1 MAAEP
6 IASRASCGYNRG
18 TVGVRHGRE
27 NLAHAAAYAQFGLAN
42 PQHLVGQCA
51 KLKDWFLENGCWYL
65 GSTTF
70 HAVALFCIG
79 LIAVAMPHVVPDKLA
94 APPVF
99 ETPAA
104 DTPEGELARFDL
116 GQTPEY
122 PTKLDAD
129 TIAQLRAM
137 PIGTQN
143 GSDNAMV
150 DSDGDDP
157 GGHLTDQKGPI
168 LDGFNG
174 PGAGSW
180 PGRQGRHWRAARHRQ
195 GLQRERTG

>member
-1 MAAEP
+1 M
-6 IASRASCGYNRG
+6 
-18 TVGVRHGRE
+18 
-27 NLAHAAAYAQFGLAN
+27 
-42 PQHLVGQCA
+42 
-51 KLKDWFLENGCWYL
+51 GCWYL

-129 TIAQLRAM
+129 TIAQLQGHAHWHAKRLR
-137 PIGTQN
+137 QC
-143 GSDNAMV
+143 
-150 DSDGDDP
+150 DG
-157 GGHLTDQKGPI
+157 GQ
-168 LDGFNG
+168 
-174 PGAGSW
+174 
-180 PGRQGRHWRAARHRQ
+180 QGRTPAD
-195 GLQRERTG
+195 T